1 MPRSFTTSRRILLG
15 LACAASLGFGTAQ
28 AFATPGAPDRAP
40 LCTPSDPAGSDTRC
54 GRDCRSRGY
63 AGGFCDETYT
73 WCSCYT
79 VPPPIDE

>member
-1 MPRSFTTSRRILLG
+1 MDGSFTMVRRALLG

-28 AFATPGAPDRAP
+28 AFAEPGMAARAP

-54 GRDCRSRGY
+54 NRDCRSRGY
-63 AGGFCDETYT
+63 AGGLCDDSYT